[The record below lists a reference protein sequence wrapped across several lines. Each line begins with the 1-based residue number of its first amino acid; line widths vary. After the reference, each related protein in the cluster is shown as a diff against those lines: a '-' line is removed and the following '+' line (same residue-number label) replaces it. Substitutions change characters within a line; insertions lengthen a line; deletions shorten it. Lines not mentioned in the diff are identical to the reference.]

1 MTSLRVARSAR
12 KDPARGFTDLSKAD
26 WAYDSCL
33 MTTVNFVYKFSFI
46 GVDNFYHAAIMSGNN
61 QYAPVGR
68 KLYKLVIVLFLSH
81 KQEFVFLDWTIILY
95 VKDSSVALFIML
107 GKWKYYLNSL
117 FISIEINLS
126 TSFYLG
132 RYVVV
137 NYDCTEIVNE
147 IKRDHPVLL
156 NNEDP
161 ILHDS

>member
-1 MTSLRVARSAR
+1 
-12 KDPARGFTDLSKAD
+12 
-26 WAYDSCL
+26 
-33 MTTVNFVYKFSFI
+33 
-46 GVDNFYHAAIMSGNN
+46 MSGNN

-68 KLYKLVIVLFLSH
+68 KLYKLVIVLFVGH
-81 KQEFVFLDWTIILY
+81 KQEFVLDWTIILY

-107 GKWKYYLNSL
+107 GKYYLNSL

-147 IKRDHPVLL
+147 IKKDHSVLL

-161 ILHDS
+161 ILNDS